1 MPFIRS
7 EFAAISNDVIMVS
20 KHFHP
25 EIFGETKSQGEEVE
39 ARIKDYIKK
48 SIKGKEHE
56 NAD

>member
-1 MPFIRS
+1 
-7 EFAAISNDVIMVS
+7 MVS

-56 NAD
+56 NADR